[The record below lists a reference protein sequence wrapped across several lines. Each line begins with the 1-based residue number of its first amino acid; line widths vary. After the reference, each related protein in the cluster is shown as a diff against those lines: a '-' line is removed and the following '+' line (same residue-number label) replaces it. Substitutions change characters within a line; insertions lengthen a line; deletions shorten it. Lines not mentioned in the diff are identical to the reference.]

1 MLVTVDVNGKS
12 IMSSEIREVTGI
24 LRLFTSPSN
33 GPPPADGVIRA
44 VTIISDEKYFHRKS
58 TSPNLQIYK

>member
-24 LRLFTSPSN
+24 LRLFTSPRN

-44 VTIISDEKYFHRKS
+44 VTIISDDNYFERKS